1 MKKGFTLIELLIVV
15 AIIAILAA
23 IAVPNFLEAQIRSK
37 VSRVKNDQRTY
48 ATGLE
53 SYFVDNNLYPSHS
66 RRGSGPI
73 PGGATPTE
81 ATPNAGYLVNPT
93 SEANNYNAIVGGTP
107 STPSAEMGNQY
118 TFAMHNPAQATMK
131 GHTLTTPVSY
141 LTSLF
146 ADPFMD
152 AKGATFFYF
161 SNPSGWIIWS
171 PGPDTDGNQGGDFGT
186 SADGKTAYNP
196 YVETAYSNFVA
207 QPSARLL
214 TEGGASGPGRYTYD
228 STNGTVSQ
236 GDVYRVKQ

>member
-37 VSRVKNDQRTY
+37 VSRVKNDQRSY

-53 SYFVDNNLYPSHS
+53 AYFVDNNLYPSHS
-66 RRGSGPI
+66 RQGSGTI
-73 PGGATPTE
+73 GSGTPT
-81 ATPNAGYLVNPT
+81 AAVPNAGVAINPT
-93 SEANNYNAIVGGTP
+93 NEANNYNSIVAGNGGTP
-107 STPSAEMGNQY
+107 NADLAKYY

-161 SNPSGWIIWS
+161 ANPQGWIIWS
-171 PGPDTDGNQGGDFGT
+171 PGPDTDGNTGGDLGGT
-186 SADGKTAYNP
+186 AGSP
-196 YVETAYSNFVA
+196 YTETVYSTFVS
-207 QPSARLL
+207 QPSAFLL
-214 TEGGASGPGRYTYD
+214 TGGPGGTNGAFTYD

>member
-1 MKKGFTLIELLIVV
+1 VKKGFTLIELLIVV

-66 RRGSGPI
+66 RQGSGTI
-73 PGGATPTE
+73 AGTPTA
-81 ATPNAGYLVNPT
+81 ATPNGGVAINPT
-93 SEANNYNAIVGGTP
+93 AEANNYNAIVGGPAGTP
-107 STPSAEMGNQY
+107 NAELAKQY
-118 TFAMHNPAQATMK
+118 TFAMHNPASTSMR

-146 ADPFMD
+146 SDPFMD
-152 AKGATFFYF
+152 ARGATFYYF
-161 SNPSGWIIWS
+161 ANPQGWIIWS
-171 PGPDTDGNQGGDFGT
+171 PGPDTDQATGGDLGGT
-186 SADGKTAYNP
+186 GVPA
-196 YVETAYSNFVA
+196 VETIYSTFVS
-207 QPSARLL
+207 QPSQQLL
-214 TEGGASGPGRYTYD
+214 AGAPAAGGGGAFTYD